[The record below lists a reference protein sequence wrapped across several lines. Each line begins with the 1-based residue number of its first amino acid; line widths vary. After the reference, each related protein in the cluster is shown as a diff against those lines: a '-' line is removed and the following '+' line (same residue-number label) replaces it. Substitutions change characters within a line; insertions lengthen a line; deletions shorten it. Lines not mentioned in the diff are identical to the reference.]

1 MQYSNPA
8 AGTTS
13 DEKITLPATDAAIT
27 MLPDS
32 VCWPVSLPD
41 TFPLAPFRPDFEV
54 SVQEQKQTIRKIFD
68 ALHLCE
74 THANDLNNW
83 QQYFD
88 SLPDSPANV
97 TNLKPFV
104 IANVVL
110 NTANA
115 NNANFRST
123 ALPID
128 DGIRHF
134 NPVTFNLSHRKHALQ
149 RQRFFPQSEW
159 MSLSRHA
166 HRS

>member
-13 DEKITLPATDAAIT
+13 DEKITLLATDAAIA
-27 MLPDS
+27 MFPDN
-32 VCWPVSLPD
+32 VCWPVSNIQ
-41 TFPLAPFRPDFEV
+41 
-54 SVQEQKQTIRKIFD
+54 SIRKIFN
-68 ALHLCE
+68 ALHLCK
-74 THANDLNNW
+74 TYANDLNNW

-104 IANVVL
+104 IPNVVL

-115 NNANFRST
+115 NKANFRIT

-134 NPVTFNLSHRKHALQ
+134 NPVTFNLSLIASVH
-149 RQRFFPQSEW
+149 
-159 MSLSRHA
+159 
-166 HRS
+166 